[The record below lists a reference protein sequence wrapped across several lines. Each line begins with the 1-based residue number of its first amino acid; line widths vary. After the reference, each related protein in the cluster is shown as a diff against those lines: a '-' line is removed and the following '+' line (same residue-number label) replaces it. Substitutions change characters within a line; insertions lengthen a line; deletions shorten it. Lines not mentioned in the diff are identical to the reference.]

1 MVENHVCAVGH
12 SGAVLAVVAVLSHA
26 HSEVS
31 ADDVVGTR
39 EAYAVAI
46 DRDAL
51 SRCRLSGNVEVA
63 LEYHS
68 ALDIDDT
75 AYVEHH
81 DTVALRHCIAQ

>member
-1 MVENHVCAVGH
+1 MVEYHVGAVGY
-12 SGAVLAVVAVLSHA
+12 SGAVLAAIATASHS

-31 ADDVVGTR
+31 ADDIVGTR

-46 DRDAL
+46 DCDAL
-51 SRCRLSGNVEVA
+51 SRCRLSGNIEVA
-63 LEYHS
+63 LECHS